1 MPAHILVI
9 EDNPANLEL
18 MTYLLE
24 AHGFGTRTA
33 IDGEAG
39 LEAAAQETPGLI
51 ICDLQLPGVSGYEV
65 VQRLKADPI
74 LRGVPVVAVTAFAM
88 VDDRQKAI
96 GAGFDGYIPKP
107 IDPEKFVPQVR
118 AFLGSGGHGPPPTA
132 AAARDVAAQGA
143 AAEPPTAPRSPRH
156 TVLVVDDRPV
166 NLDLASSLLEGSG
179 YRVVAAQSM
188 AEGLRL
194 ARETPPDLILSDV
207 VMQDGSG
214 YDFLREAKSDPR
226 LRNIPFIFITAT
238 MTSEGA
244 RQKGLALGASKFLF
258 RPMEP
263 QALLR
268 EIESCLGRTGNG

>member
-1 MPAHILVI
+1 MPAHILII

-39 LEAAAQETPGLI
+39 LEAAAQETPELI
-51 ICDLQLPGVSGYEV
+51 ICDLQLPGLSGYQV

-96 GAGFDGYIPKP
+96 GAGFDGYVAKP
-107 IDPEKFVPQVR
+107 IDPEKFISQLQAFVP
-118 AFLGSGGHGPPPTA
+118 SGGRGPA
-132 AAARDVAAQGA
+132 APATP
-143 AAEPPTAPRSPRH
+143 AAEPMTGKRSLGR

-166 NLDLASSLLEGSG
+166 NLELASSLLEASG
-179 YRVVAAQSM
+179 YEVRTARSM

-194 ARETPPDLILSDV
+194 ARETLPDLILSDI

-226 LRNIPFIFITAT
+226 LREIPFVFITST

-244 RQKGLALGASKFLF
+244 RKKGLALGARKFLF
-258 RPMEP
+258 RPVDP
-263 QALLR
+263 QDLIR
-268 EIESCLGRTGNG
+268 EIEDCFGPSGDN